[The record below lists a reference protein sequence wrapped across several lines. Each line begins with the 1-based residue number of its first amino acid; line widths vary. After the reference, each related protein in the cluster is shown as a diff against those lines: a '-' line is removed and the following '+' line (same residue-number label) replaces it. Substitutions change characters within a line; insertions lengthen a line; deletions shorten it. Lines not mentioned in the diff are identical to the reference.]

1 MKVCVG
7 IRTEK
12 PTAQVLSAHVWH
24 GQMMIAKLVSGDSQ
38 APQCPTMLRNGILH
52 IRGDGKTIASQ
63 LCLRRVCTCTLERV
77 KLLGRALARGTW
89 CGHALRV

>member
-38 APQCPTMLRNGILH
+38 APQCPAMLRNGIQH
-52 IRGDGKTIASQ
+52 IHFVPCIMYMMYQA
-63 LCLRRVCTCTLERV
+63 
-77 KLLGRALARGTW
+77 W
-89 CGHALRV
+89 P